1 MENLE
6 MLKPSKRK
14 RQKRRDKRM
23 DEELIECYRT
33 KTWQNSSKVKGY
45 DKRIVGNQYQ
55 WACSKEKMKTRS
67 GGYKC
72 QTDNLKPLV
81 RYLESKQGKFWD
93 KVYSELCKKMDKN
106 TLLGQHLFDHLM
118 DFVATD
124 VYIESGR
131 IMSLNSW
138 GGINELF
145 SGFYPQ
151 FYVHPKSGVLLKVK
165 KKRPKSSY

>member
-6 MLKPSKRK
+6 MLKPSIRK

-23 DEELIECYRT
+23 GEELIECYRT
-33 KTWQNSSKVKGY
+33 KSWEISSKTKGY
-45 DKRIVGNQYQ
+45 DKRNVGNDFQ
-55 WACSKEKMKTRS
+55 WAKSKEGMKIRS
-67 GGYKC
+67 GGTKY

-93 KVYSELCKKMDKN
+93 KVYSDLCQKMDKN

-118 DFVATD
+118 DFVETK
-124 VYIESGR
+124 VTIESGR
-131 IMSLNSW
+131 IMSLSSW
-138 GGINELF
+138 GGLKELY

-165 KKRPKSSY
+165 KKRR